1 MALNFN
7 TQGNLH
13 QTINLTNEEF
23 KQHFGTNSQRM
34 QLLNNALPFFK
45 IFHSCGCTDVY
56 VGGSYVSKKKNPEDI
71 DICFD
76 ISDIKQEK
84 IKTMFPQFFDIN
96 ERGRIRRDLKCH
108 IFVFDK
114 NDTELFDLLKED
126 RDGNPKGLVKLDLN
140 EILKND

>member
-13 QTINLTNEEF
+13 QTINLTYEEF

-71 DICFD
+71 DMCFD
-76 ISDIKQEK
+76 ISDIKEEK
-84 IKTMFPQFFDIN
+84 FAK
-96 ERGRIRRDLKCH
+96 
-108 IFVFDK
+108 
-114 NDTELFDLLKED
+114 
-126 RDGNPKGLVKLDLN
+126 LVAVHKIDLN
-140 EILKND
+140 ALVTRAKLHKFD